1 MSIQNNG
8 YDNKTRANLAYA
20 LTGFVIVSLSYII
33 VRFGDRVEILTLI
46 IGIIGGTILGA
57 VLGTYFAASN
67 NNKISH
73 PDGSTTAEITAT
85 ITKNEDE
92 STKE

>member
-1 MSIQNNG
+1 MTSNG

-33 VRFGDRVEILTLI
+33 VRFGERVEILTLI

-67 NNKISH
+67 NKSTPTQ
-73 PDGSTTAEITAT
+73 PDGSTTAEISAT
-85 ITKNEDE
+85 ITKNDPE
-92 STKE
+92 STNI